1 MYLVVYSLYLSSWV
15 FTDLVGSVGFHQ
27 IWETCSHFFFFNV
40 LFPTSFSVSSL
51 SGTQLHTR
59 QFDTVLQSAFRLR
72 LLWWVC
78 TFTDPL
84 PPARPHAS
92 STSDA
97 GRPTTT
103 TSSPSLPSQCQ
114 LFPDAPVKPW
124 ALTSCLLGGTQLEYQ
139 RLRWGWGITPKCRLP
154 PSQLRGLITLI

>member
-1 MYLVVYSLYLSSWV
+1 MYLVVYSLYVSSWA

-27 IWETCSHFFFFNV
+27 IWETCSHFFSSMYCFLLVFLSL
-40 LFPTSFSVSSL
+40 LFL
-51 SGTQLHTR
+51 GLQLHMR
-59 QFDTVLQSAFRLR
+59 QFDTVLQSTFRLKI
-72 LLWWVC
+72 LWWVC
-78 TFTDPL
+78 KFNDPL
-84 PPARPHAS
+84 PPAHPES

-103 TSSPSLPSQCQ
+103 ASSPSLPSQCQ
-114 LFPDAPVKPW
+114 LFPDAPMKPW

-139 RLRWGWGITPKCRLP
+139 LLRWGWGITPKCRLP